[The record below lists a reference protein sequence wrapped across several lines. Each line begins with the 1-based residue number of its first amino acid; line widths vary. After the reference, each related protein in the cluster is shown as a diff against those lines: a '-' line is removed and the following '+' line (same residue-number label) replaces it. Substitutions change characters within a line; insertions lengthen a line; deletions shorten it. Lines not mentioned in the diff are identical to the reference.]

1 MIRLMILTGGVNLR
15 RHLDINVTIFYRN
28 SGERERGRKGGRQKK
43 KERKKKDMDT

>member
-28 SGERERGRKGGRQKK
+28 YGERERGRN
-43 KERKKKDMDT
+43 RKRDKSPVQNFK